1 MVKQSRLHVNEPG
14 GLEEE
19 GCLPLLK
26 KFPLKNFKKFGE
38 GIFHLLANF
47 HKSEGKSSGFLSGS
61 SDVLFADNSNVNT
74 K

>member
-1 MVKQSRLHVNEPG
+1 MLHVNEPG

-38 GIFHLLANF
+38 VFF
-47 HKSEGKSSGFLSGS
+47 
-61 SDVLFADNSNVNT
+61 
-74 K
+74 